1 MGRTKEA
8 TVLVDRVGEMHGFK
22 KLVNN
27 DFVFGKNRIVIRSAE
42 PEVDNGYNRYFL
54 GVTVSKLQKVP
65 PDQIYLLLVLG
76 DEDKIIYLPGD
87 VALKLFE
94 NVPLVSKDQV
104 KFSVWERAFLN
115 RFPRLPGDYSNR
127 CGKCGGDQN
136 RYVWRGTKQH
146 ETADQRCQ
154 QKGYDQHGAG
164 KRYFGS
170 YIMAF
175 LHS

>member
-8 TVLVDRVGEMHGFK
+8 TVLVDRVGAMHGFK

-54 GVTVSKLQKVP
+54 GVTVPKLQEVP

-104 KFSVWERAFLN
+104 KFSVWER
-115 RFPRLPGDYSNR
+115 
-127 CGKCGGDQN
+127 
-136 RYVWRGTKQH
+136 
-146 ETADQRCQ
+146 
-154 QKGYDQHGAG
+154 
-164 KRYFGS
+164 GS
-170 YIMAF
+170 YYALSATGIQNVVISQYFNA
-175 LHS
+175 SPWPKVKAK